1 MLNSQDGPG
10 HGECDVFVA
19 PDGNVKE
26 VLCYDYGFRS
36 GFGRLYQGGDGEI
49 PKGFFA
55 LARPTPYSLA
65 RHFMPGISVVD
76 RHLCVYVWICS
87 FMLIWETCKSLFAF
101 PGAVDTCQYEC

>member
-1 MLNSQDGPG
+1 M
-10 HGECDVFVA
+10 FVA

-55 LARPTPYSLA
+55 LARPLAALFLTVKACPACLSPSECGMPVQALGDSTPLGSACGLGEKDICCS
-65 RHFMPGISVVD
+65 PVGDGGGI
-76 RHLCVYVWICS
+76 VW
-87 FMLIWETCKSLFAF
+87 
-101 PGAVDTCQYEC
+101 

>member
-55 LARPTPYSLA
+55 LARPRAVFPLGRSTLLP
-65 RHFMPGISVVD
+65 SV
-76 RHLCVYVWICS
+76 HLLWNVSFLSVWMCS
-87 FMLIWETCKSLFAF
+87 CLSAWGTCKSL
-101 PGAVDTCQYEC
+101 

>member
-55 LARPTPYSLA
+55 LARPTAVFAWALLPTQLVA
-65 RHFMPGISVVD
+65 ERLCLSVWMCFY
-76 RHLCVYVWICS
+76 L
-87 FMLIWETCKSLFAF
+87 
-101 PGAVDTCQYEC
+101 

>member
-55 LARPTPYSLA
+55 LARP
-65 RHFMPGISVVD
+65 R
-76 RHLCVYVWICS
+76 
-87 FMLIWETCKSLFAF
+87 
-101 PGAVDTCQYEC
+101 AVFLLGGSSCLV

>member
-10 HGECDVFVA
+10 HGECDVFLA
-19 PDGNVKE
+19 PDGSVKE

-55 LARPTPYSLA
+55 LARPTAVFSWEEMLSCP
-65 RHFMPGISVVD
+65 V
-76 RHLCVYVWICS
+76 HLLRNVFVYLFGCAPVSACGT
-87 FMLIWETCKSLFAF
+87 FKSL
-101 PGAVDTCQYEC
+101 